1 MTTTKNNEHK
11 KLNFS
16 SEREQSQACLNSA
29 EHEKNQGRKV
39 LNVPN
44 KREQNQTCLD
54 PAERE
59 GLRLKGNVPNLR
71 FPEFQGEW
79 KESTIGEMFDLY
91 SGNTPSRLNK
101 EHFNGAINWISSGE
115 LKEHYIADT
124 KEKISDEAA
133 KTLKMLPIGTFVI
146 AIYGLE
152 ADGVRGTGSITKT
165 EATISQA
172 CMAFTSKGK
181 VQNEFL
187 YSWYKKHGNVIGIRY
202 AQGTKQQ
209 NLSYDIIEKFKIAY
223 PTFQEQEKLNKFIAL
238 LDERIATQNKIIEE
252 LKKLKS
258 AIIEIE
264 YTPNTKTTSHI
275 GNVIEQISKRNKNN
289 AIQNVLSVSNRQGFI
304 KQSDQFENRNVA
316 SEDTSN
322 YKIVEKND
330 FAFNPARINV
340 GSIARLTTFEKGI
353 ISPMY
358 ICFRT
363 QENVAPEYIDFF
375 FESKHFYCEIQKRL
389 EGSVRQCLSFEGLCN
404 IPFSLPSLEMQQRIG
419 KRLFTLGQKIKTET
433 DLLELLNKQKQYL
446 LRQMFI

>member
-1 MTTTKNNEHK
+1 MKQFVAK
-11 KLNFS
+11 AGDLIVS
-16 SEREQSQACLNSA
+16 CA
-29 EHEKNQGRKV
+29 G
-39 LNVPN
+39 
-44 KREQNQTCLD
+44 
-54 PAERE
+54 
-59 GLRLKGNVPNLR
+59 
-71 FPEFQGEW
+71 
-79 KESTIGEMFDLY
+79 TIGEVYELPKDAEEGVFNQALMRVRV
-91 SGNTPSRLNK
+91 NNEIVNK
-101 EHFNGAINWISSGE
+101 EIFITVFSSIIDKFSKIYSNGSAIKNIPPFAD
-115 LKEHYIADT
+115 LKRTQVYLPC
-124 KEKISDEAA
+124 KEEQI
-133 KTLKMLPIGTFVI
+133 VI
-146 AIYGLE
+146 AQLL
-152 ADGVRGTGSITKT
+152 RS
-165 EATISQA
+165 
-172 CMAFTSKGK
+172 
-181 VQNEFL
+181 
-187 YSWYKKHGNVIGIRY
+187 
-202 AQGTKQQ
+202 
-209 NLSYDIIEKFKIAY
+209 
-223 PTFQEQEKLNKFIAL
+223 
-238 LDERIATQNKIIEE
+238 LDERIATQNKIIED
-252 LKKLKS
+252 LKMLKS

-353 ISPMY
+353 VSPMY

-363 QENVAPEYIDFF
+363 EENVAPEYIDFF

-404 IPFSLPSLEMQQRIG
+404 IPFSLPSLEMQERIG